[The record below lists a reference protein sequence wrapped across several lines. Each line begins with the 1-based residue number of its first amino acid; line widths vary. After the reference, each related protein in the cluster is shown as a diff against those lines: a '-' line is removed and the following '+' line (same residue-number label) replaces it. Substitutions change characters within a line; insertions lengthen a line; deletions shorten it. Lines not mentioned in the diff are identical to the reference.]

1 MSKKI
6 SCRKDRFLV
15 LTYITNNLL
24 LSDPQ
29 SISYPFSS
37 SFQFCSLSVKRTK
50 LTQWNSLITLL
61 STMSQWP
68 LVSGGPCRELF
79 FFIGYLF
86 TIFQFF
92 FKNLSSTTPKTLVFT
107 VLWLQKLHLYV
118 RKKEPNNFKLN
129 HRGQLSATRNFI
141 E

>member
-1 MSKKI
+1 MPLRQI
-6 SCRKDRFLV
+6 SCSNLYYIQFAPFWSLKYLVNIFLFVLV
-15 LTYITNNLL
+15 LFFECQKKKTNT
-24 LSDPQ
+24 
-29 SISYPFSS
+29 
-37 SFQFCSLSVKRTK
+37 VE
-50 LTQWNSLITLL
+50 SLITLL

-79 FFIGYLF
+79 FFISYLF
-86 TIFQFF
+86 TIFQYF
-92 FKNLSSTTPKTLVFT
+92 FKNLSSTAPKTLVFT

-141 E
+141 EWYG